1 MYNSNQ
7 LGIYL
12 TFLYSNTVLIN
23 NNVFRNAVE
32 KPQKPIVPINPVLS
46 EKNRTATVDKR
57 LKGKI
62 QQKKQVKT
70 SPKKAS
76 QSPKVANLSPPNN
89 AQHMN
94 KSPQF
99 FM

>member
-1 MYNSNQ
+1 
-7 LGIYL
+7 
-12 TFLYSNTVLIN
+12 
-23 NNVFRNAVE
+23 
-32 KPQKPIVPINPVLS
+32 LS

-62 QQKKQVKT
+62 QQKKQV
-70 SPKKAS
+70 KKAS